1 MRDRPFFLANL
12 CKVLKTNALYLKSY
26 KQKSYDYL

>member
-1 MRDRPFFLANL
+1 MRDRTFFLANL
-12 CKVLKTNALYLKSY
+12 CKVLKTNDLYVKYY